1 MLRPAIPIAALLG
14 FNGGFVDTAGFLGLQ
29 GLFTSHVTG
38 NFVTLGASLVLG
50 TSGVL
55 TKMAAIPVFILAVG
69 MARLAGN
76 QLTDRGHAPM
86 PVMLAAQAVLLGVF
100 FVLAV
105 ALGPFHDGDAP
116 AAMLTGLVG
125 VTAMAIQNTVQ
136 RVHLAAE
143 PPSTILTGTTTQ
155 FAIDLTD
162 MLFRRASMASE
173 AARHHFRA
181 LARAILCFGAGSMI
195 AAASFHFVGLWCLA
209 IAVAVATG
217 AALLKAGEPPPET
230 GMLL

>member
-1 MLRPAIPIAALLG
+1 MPRPLIPIAALLG

-55 TKMAAIPVFILAVG
+55 TKMAAIPVFIVVVSLV
-69 MARLAGN
+69 RLAGN
-76 QLTDRGHAPM
+76 RLADHGRAPM
-86 PVMLAAQAVLLGVF
+86 PLLFTAQAVLLGCF

-105 ALGPFHDGDAP
+105 WLGPFHDGDAP

-125 VTAMAIQNTVQ
+125 VSAMAIQNAVQ
-136 RVHLAAE
+136 RVHLGAE

-155 FAIDLTD
+155 FAVDLTD
-162 MLFRRASMASE
+162 LVTGRATMAGD
-173 AARHHFRA
+173 AARHRFRG
-181 LARAILCFGAGSMI
+181 LARAIVCFGAGSMI
-195 AAASFHFVGLWCLA
+195 AAGLYHFVGLWCLA
-209 IAVAVATG
+209 VAVAVATVI
-217 AALLKAGEPPPET
+217 AVLKAGEPPADT